1 MRHKE
6 RLGPKDLVRLAFL
19 GLPGRHGA
27 GADLNFSTAVSLPT
41 HAAPQPLFI
50 RSHEYEPLYSFIAT
64 GFAIFQ
70 GVLLQSLSVSRSGR
84 PGPPLAAIHA
94 QIKLIIARFNV
105 FL

>member
-1 MRHKE
+1 MRRKE
-6 RLGPKDLVRLAFL
+6 RLGPKDLARLAFL
-19 GLPGRHGA
+19 ELPERHGA

-70 GVLLQSLSVSRSGR
+70 GVLLQSLSPSGT
-84 PGPPLAAIHA
+84 LIAAIYA
-94 QIKLIIARFNV
+94 LIMLIIVRFNV
-105 FL
+105 SL